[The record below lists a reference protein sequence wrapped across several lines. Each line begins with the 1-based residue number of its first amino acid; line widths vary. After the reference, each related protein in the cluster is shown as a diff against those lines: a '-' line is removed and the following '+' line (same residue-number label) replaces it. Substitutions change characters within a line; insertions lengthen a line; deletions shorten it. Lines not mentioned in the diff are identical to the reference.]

1 MNVLIN
7 NAGIQN
13 RNKPLKEPQDW
24 SSIKSEIQINFEAPI
39 HLSTLLLPH
48 FTTKEVAAIMNVT
61 SGLAFAPLAFMPVYC
76 ATKAALHSFTLSL
89 RQQLLST
96 SVRVVEI
103 IPPAVNTDLGGKG
116 LHDFGENL
124 DEFADH
130 VMGKL
135 EESDDNI
142 EFGYKFSEANRL
154 ASREQL
160 DATFKAM
167 NKGGP
172 WAP

>member
-1 MNVLIN
+1 M
-7 NAGIQN
+7 
-13 RNKPLKEPQDW
+13 
-24 SSIKSEIQINFEAPI
+24 
-39 HLSTLLLPH
+39 
-48 FTTKEVAAIMNVT
+48 
-61 SGLAFAPLAFMPVYC
+61 
-76 ATKAALHSFTLSL
+76 
-89 RQQLLST
+89 
-96 SVRVVEI
+96 VEI